1 MGQNQRIVSHIINNY
16 PHQRGIHCET
26 GSIKNMLTFHGF
38 NISETMIFGI
48 GSGYDFMHFPFPMFN
63 GCETP
68 LFRNTPG
75 KIFSQFS
82 KRMRI
87 KRKISRFLNSD
98 KAMKV
103 LDSLLEKNIPVAVV
117 VEILLLPFFPL
128 KDRNFPAHTIA
139 VIGKEGDEYIVS
151 DCDYHFPDDSPHRI
165 LSNNLKKARY
175 PKTLLSPQGKM
186 FYIKSLPEKSDMKTA
201 IIKGIKD
208 TCHQM
213 LDIPFPFFGVK
224 GIYFLSKRL
233 RLYDKKYG
241 RVRALDNIKWQIQTS
256 EEAGTGGS
264 GYRYMYATFLKEA
277 AQYLQDEKLLTLSVY
292 MRKIADKW
300 QLFAVE
306 ALRFQ
311 KSHKDKNMNLL
322 ADIVY
327 SIAQM
332 EEKFF
337 KELRKWVQKKQ

>member
-1 MGQNQRIVSHIINNY
+1 MGQNQRIVSHIIDNY
-16 PHQRGIHCET
+16 PHKRGIHCET
-26 GSIKNMLTFHGF
+26 GSIKNMLTFYGF
-38 NISETMIFGI
+38 DISETMIFGI

-75 KIFSQFS
+75 KIFIQFS

-87 KRKISRFLNSD
+87 KKKISRFLYPD
-98 KAMKV
+98 KAMKA
-103 LDSLLEKNIPVAVV
+103 LDVLLEKQIPVAVV
-117 VEILLLPFFPL
+117 AEILLLPFFPL
-128 KDRNFPAHTIA
+128 KDREFPAHTITI
-139 VIGKEGDEYIVS
+139 IGKEGDEYIVS

-165 LSNNLKKARY
+165 LSNDLKKARY
-175 PKTLLSPQGKM
+175 PKTLMSPLGKM
-186 FYIKSLPEKSDMKTA
+186 FYIKSFPEKSYLREA
-201 IIKGIKD
+201 IIIGIKD

-241 RVRALDNIKWQIQTS
+241 RKQALNNLKWQLQIS
-256 EEAGTGGS
+256 EEGGTGGS
-264 GYRYMYATFLKEA
+264 GYRYMYAAFLKEVA
-277 AQYLQDEKLLTLSVY
+277 EYLQDEKLLALSDS
-292 MRKIADKW
+292 MREIADEWKV
-300 QLFAVE
+300 FAIE

-311 KSHKDKNMNLL
+311 KNHKDKHLDLL

-327 SIAQM
+327 AIAQM

-337 KELRKWVQKKQ
+337 KELRKWVKEK